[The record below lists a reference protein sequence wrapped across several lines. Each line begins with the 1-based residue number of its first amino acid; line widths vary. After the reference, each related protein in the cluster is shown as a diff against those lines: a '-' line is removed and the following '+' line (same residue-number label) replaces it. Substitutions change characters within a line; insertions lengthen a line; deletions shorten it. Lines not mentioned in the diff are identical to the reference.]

1 MEKNLHQIWQMEKLM
16 ENIASGK
23 KIEVIKRYNNI
34 TDDVNIILKLKLPKI
49 EKNGEYYSAI
59 DMN

>member
-1 MEKNLHQIWQMEKLM
+1 MADGKVNGKH
-16 ENIASGK
+16 SCGK

-49 EKNGEYYSAI
+49 EKNDEHYSAI

>member
-1 MEKNLHQIWQMEKLM
+1 MEK
-16 ENIASGK
+16 IASGK

>member
-1 MEKNLHQIWQMEKLM
+1 MEKLM

-59 DMN
+59 DMNWW